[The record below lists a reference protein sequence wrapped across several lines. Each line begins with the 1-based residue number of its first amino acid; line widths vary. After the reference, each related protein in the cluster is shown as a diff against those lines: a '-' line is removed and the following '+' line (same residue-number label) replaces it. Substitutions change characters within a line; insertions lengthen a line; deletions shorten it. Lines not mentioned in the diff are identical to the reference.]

1 VETSDDLQRSVLA
14 IVADV
19 AEVPPETIAPDALL
33 ADLDIDSLRALRI
46 VAEVERRWNIV
57 IGEAEIGSIRSMR
70 DILALVERKSPPKS
84 PPNSPRG

>member
-1 VETSDDLQRSVLA
+1 MQTNDDLQRNVLA

-19 AEVPPETIAPDALL
+19 AEVPVESIAPDALL

-57 IGEAEIGSIRSMR
+57 IGEAEIGTIRSMR
-70 DILALVERKSPPKS
+70 DILALVERKSP
-84 PPNSPRG
+84 

>member
-19 AEVPPETIAPDALL
+19 AEVPVETIAPDALL

-57 IGEAEIGSIRSMR
+57 IGEAEIGAIRSMR
-70 DILALVERKSPPKS
+70 DILVLVERKSP
-84 PPNSPRG
+84 RG

>member
-1 VETSDDLQRSVLA
+1 METSDDLQRSVLA

-19 AEVPPETIAPDALL
+19 AEVPVETIAPDALL

-57 IGEAEIGSIRSMR
+57 IGEAEIGAIRSMR
-70 DILALVERKSPPKS
+70 DILVLVERKSP
-84 PPNSPRG
+84 RG